1 VCSLPKRLVS
11 AYAVGFQHPTTCP
24 PPNLPRTRGRN
35 SLPACEV
42 GWGGG
47 DVLSLRIGTHYATD
61 IPTDAREFPV
71 DAVDI
76 PAGAWDIRI
85 DAVDIPADI
94 RDIPIDAA
102 DIPAG

>member
-1 VCSLPKRLVS
+1 MCSPPKRLVS